1 VSGTKASPEIEYLG
15 QFMYVQ
21 RKALRLTLDEVA
33 TGAGTS
39 KSYLWEIEHG
49 QASPSF
55 MLVARLCQVLCLDI
69 GGLAA
74 GSLKVAEL
82 CGEVEQDPGRL
93 HRSGA

>member
-1 VSGTKASPEIEYLG
+1 MSGTKASPEIEYLG
-15 QFMYVQ
+15 QFMFVQ

-82 CGEVEQDPGRL
+82 CGEVETEQP
-93 HRSGA
+93 

>member
-15 QFMYVQ
+15 QFLYVQ

-74 GSLKVAEL
+74 GALKVAEV
-82 CGEVEQDPGRL
+82 CGEVEPVQP
-93 HRSGA
+93 

>member
-1 VSGTKASPEIEYLG
+1 MSGTKASPEIEYLG
-15 QFMYVQ
+15 QFMFVQ
-21 RKALRLTLDEVA
+21 RKALRLSLDDVA
-33 TGAGTS
+33 KGAGTS

-82 CGEVEQDPGRL
+82 CGEVETEQP
-93 HRSGA
+93 

>member
-1 VSGTKASPEIEYLG
+1 MSGTKATPEMEYLG

-33 TGAGTS
+33 TQAGTS

-82 CGEVEQDPGRL
+82 CREVEQDPVRL
-93 HRSGA
+93 HRAGA

>member
-1 VSGTKASPEIEYLG
+1 
-15 QFMYVQ
+15 
-21 RKALRLTLDEVA
+21 
-33 TGAGTS
+33 
-39 KSYLWEIEHG
+39 
-49 QASPSF
+49 

-93 HRSGA
+93 HRAGA